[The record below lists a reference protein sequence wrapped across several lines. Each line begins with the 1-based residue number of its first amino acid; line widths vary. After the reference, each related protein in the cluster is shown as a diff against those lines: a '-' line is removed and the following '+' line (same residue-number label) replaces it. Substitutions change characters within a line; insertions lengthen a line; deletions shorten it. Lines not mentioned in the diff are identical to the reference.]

1 VYAPVGA
8 AQVEIDGRAYVL
20 MEHHALRLRTHSAT
34 NVTVRDGQVII
45 GSIHNKA

>member
-1 VYAPVGA
+1 MSLPIHLRGFTGSFWLAL
-8 AQVEIDGRAYVL
+8 ED
-20 MEHHALRLRTHSAT
+20 HALRLRTHSAT